1 MSDSH
6 RPGHSRRRFFSG
18 ALRELA
24 KSLLPADE
32 DEFRPETPPA
42 VPREMPPARFTLRP
56 PGARPEVEFVDI
68 CDRSGECVAAC
79 PADAIRVIDVGDDSL
94 DGTPEIIPSI
104 QACVICEDL
113 SCMKVCPSGAL
124 QLIAAAEIRI
134 GLAEVDH
141 DQCLRSRD
149 EDCRLCVEHC
159 PIGVEAI
166 TIDGEGRVDVQ
177 PAACTGCG
185 VCEMYC
191 PTAPRAI
198 TVKPFDDP

>member
-1 MSDSH
+1 M
-6 RPGHSRRRFFSG
+6 
-18 ALRELA
+18 REIA
-24 KSLLPADE
+24 RSLLPAEE
-32 DEFRPETPPA
+32 DQPTRKRPPTPAPTPDQRA
-42 VPREMPPARFTLRP
+42 ILRP

-68 CDRSGECVAAC
+68 CDRSGECIVAC
-79 PADAIRVIDVGDDSL
+79 PADAIRVLDIGSDRI

-104 QACVICEDL
+104 RACVICEDL

-141 DQCLRSRD
+141 EQCLRSRD
-149 EDCRLCVEHC
+149 EDCRLCIEHC

-166 TIDGEGRVDVQ
+166 ALDAEGRIEVQ

-185 VCEMYC
+185 VCEEYC

-198 TVKPFDDP
+198 VVKPFDDP

>member
-1 MSDSH
+1 MSDSDH
-6 RPGHSRRRFFSG
+6 PKHSRRHFFGG

-24 KSLLPADE
+24 RTLLPQDE
-32 DEFRPETPPA
+32 NEVARPPEPTTQAEPLRQ
-42 VPREMPPARFTLRP
+42 VVLRP

-68 CDRSGECVAAC
+68 CDRSGECIAAC
-79 PADAIRVIDVGDDSL
+79 PADAIRVLESADERI
-94 DGTPEIIPSI
+94 DGTPEIIPNI

-124 QLIAAAEIRI
+124 QLIPAAEIRI

-141 DQCLRSRD
+141 QQCLRSRD
-149 EDCRLCVEHC
+149 EDCRLCIEHC
-159 PIGVEAI
+159 PIGLEAI
-166 TIDGEGRVDVQ
+166 DIDAEGRIDVQ

-191 PTAPRAI
+191 PTDPRAI
-198 TVKPFDDP
+198 TIKAFDDA